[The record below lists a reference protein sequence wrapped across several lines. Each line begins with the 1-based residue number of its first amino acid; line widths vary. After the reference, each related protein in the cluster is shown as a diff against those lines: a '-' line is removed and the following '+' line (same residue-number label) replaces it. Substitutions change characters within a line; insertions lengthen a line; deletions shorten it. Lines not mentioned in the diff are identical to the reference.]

1 MDEKEFI
8 IKRGITDNHPRQ
20 LIFNEN
26 FLRFENK
33 DLAGNQFTTF
43 QKNQITDY
51 SFGVKWMRY
60 YFVFGREYIITIK
73 NAQNQIIKI
82 NFKTYF
88 GRKKKEYNELYTNIV
103 TDLWKY
109 YFEQQAINF
118 INKNEAGEEFE
129 IGEVLFTEEGIIIKT
144 NSSIRQK
151 KALIPW
157 EKVQTKNYATYL
169 AIYAV
174 DDAATT
180 NRGYSYLNDWNTNV
194 LYCVIRTILSRK
206 NKKTYL

>member
-1 MDEKEFI
+1 MGEKEFI
-8 IKRGITDNHPRQ
+8 IKRGITDNHRRR
-20 LIFNEN
+20 LIFNER
-26 FLRFENK
+26 FLKFENK
-33 DLAGNQFTTF
+33 DLLNNQFTKF
-43 QKNQITDY
+43 QKDQITDY

-88 GRKKKEYNELYTNIV
+88 GRKKKEYNKLYSEIITG
-103 TDLWKY
+103 LWEC
-109 YFEQQAINF
+109 YFEQLASNF
-118 INKNEAGEEFE
+118 IKKNEAGEEFE

-151 KALIPW
+151 KAFIPW
-157 EKVQTKNYATYL
+157 EKIRTRNYATYF

-174 DDAATT
+174 DDAAST
-180 NRGYSYLNDWNTNV
+180 NRGYSYLNDWNTDV
-194 LYCVIRTILSRK
+194 LYSVIRTILSKK
-206 NKKTYL
+206 NIETYK

>member
-20 LIFNEN
+20 LIFNEL
-26 FLRFENK
+26 FLMFENK
-33 DLAGNQFTTF
+33 DLVGNQFTTF
-43 QKNQITDY
+43 KKDQITDY
-51 SFGVKWMRY
+51 SFGVKWMSY

-73 NAQNQIIKI
+73 NIQNQIIKI

-88 GRKKKEYNELYTNIV
+88 GRKKKEYNKLYSDIITN
-103 TDLWKY
+103 LWEY
-109 YFEQQAINF
+109 YFEQQASKF
-118 INKNEAGEEFE
+118 IKKNEAGEEFE
-129 IGEVLFTEEGIIIKT
+129 IGEVIFTEEGIIIKT
-144 NSSIRQK
+144 NSTIKQK

-157 EKVQTKNYATYL
+157 EKIRTRNFATYF

-180 NRGYSYLNDWNTNV
+180 NRGYSYLNDWNTDV
-194 LYCVIRTILSRK
+194 LYSVIRTILSRK
-206 NKKTYL
+206 NIETHQ